1 MNKQIAIHLYNGHGL
16 SNKNFTDAVMNSH
29 SLIIFVKKVQKYI
42 VVSRDREKIHYCPGL
57 EMWGED

>member
-29 SLIIFVKKVQKYI
+29 SLIIFVKKSPEI
-42 VVSRDREKIHYCPGL
+42 HCSLSRQREDPLLPRSGDV
-57 EMWGED
+57 G